1 MLKYLY
7 IYLVVINILAVILTI
22 YDKSAAVHDRWRVRE
37 RTLMLVSA
45 LGGAV
50 GMFLTMLIIRHK
62 TRKPLF
68 MIGIPVIFILELI
81 AAYLVARYVFGIL

>member
-1 MLKYLY
+1 
-7 IYLVVINILAVILTI
+7 
-22 YDKSAAVHDRWRVRE
+22 
-37 RTLMLVSA
+37 MLVSA

-81 AAYLVARYVFGIL
+81 AAYLVAHYVFGIL

>member
-1 MLKYLY
+1 MKYLY
-7 IYLVVINILAVILTI
+7 IYLAVINILAVILTI

-45 LGGAV
+45 LGGSV
-50 GMFLTMLIIRHK
+50 GMFMTMLIIRHK

-81 AAYLVARYVFGIL
+81 AAYLVTRYAFGIL

>member
-1 MLKYLY
+1 MKYLY
-7 IYLVVINILAVILTI
+7 IYLAVINILAVILTI

-45 LGGAV
+45 LGGSV

-81 AAYLVARYVFGIL
+81 IAYLVTRYVFGIL

>member
-1 MLKYLY
+1 MKYLY
-7 IYLVVINILAVILTI
+7 IYLAVINLIAIILTI

-45 LGGAV
+45 LGGSV